1 MPLYNRTCSLVI
13 GKEGGKGKELTGLR
27 ISFSIEKGSTKT
39 PNKCSCKIWN
49 MAESTRKQVE
59 VIGNVL
65 ILKAGYTE
73 DVGLVQI
80 FAGTVIRSL
89 TVREG
94 ADWVTQL
101 EMQDG
106 FFEFRDA
113 KASLSYAPGA
123 TTRQV
128 LTGISEKFG
137 LPIRKLPDF
146 IDKQYPAGFA
156 FVGRVRE
163 AMDKV
168 CHLAGLEWSI
178 QGREIQI
185 IKKGGVYKKQAIFLS
200 SDTGM
205 IGSPEQESQTMTE
218 KAAAKLGFTK
228 NQAGV
233 RTIRE
238 LNREGQFEENLMVMG
253 FKVRSLLQ
261 PTIEPGGYVKVK
273 SKSINNEFFRV
284 ETITHAGDT
293 HGTDWHSEV
302 VLRYV

>member
-13 GKEGGKGKELTGLR
+13 GTEGGKGKELTGLR
-27 ISFSIEKGSTKT
+27 IAFSIEKGSTKT
-39 PNKCSCKIWN
+39 PNKCSCRIWN
-49 MAESTRKQVE
+49 MSESTRKQVE
-59 VIGNVL
+59 TIGNVL
-65 ILKAGYTE
+65 ILKAGYAE
-73 DVGLVQI
+73 DVGQVQI

-94 ADWVTQL
+94 PDWVTQL

-113 KASLSYAPGA
+113 KASLSFQPGA

-128 LTGISEKFG
+128 LTGIASKFG
-137 LPIRKLPDF
+137 LPIRTLPEF
-146 IDKQYPAGFA
+146 EDKQYPSGFA

-168 CHLAGLEWSI
+168 CDLAGLEWSI
-178 QGREIQI
+178 QDMSIQI
-185 IKKGGVYKKQAIFLS
+185 LKKGGVYKKRAIFLS

-253 FKVRSLLQ
+253 YKVKSLLQ
-261 PTIEPGGYVKVK
+261 PTISPGSYVQVR
-273 SKSINNEFFRV
+273 SKSINYEFFRV
-284 ETITHAGDT
+284 ETITHIGDT
-293 HGTDWHSEV
+293 HSQDWHSEM